1 MPEREKAREETH
13 IEAMKTVLGLK
24 RAALVLTGAV
34 AGALALLA
42 MDASAQDARGRDYYY
57 RYGPGNYS
65 QYRMYPERRHYPRQ
79 LGYPPRVRPAPAPAA
94 KVRDPRSPKAPQ
106 YGPPPNA
113 IENIPRVTGPESQ
126 TR

>member
-1 MPEREKAREETH
+1 MRFLTIFLAG
-13 IEAMKTVLGLK
+13 VLLS
-24 RAALVLTGAV
+24 
-34 AGALALLA
+34 AGAGFTTVPALA
-42 MDASAQDARGRDYYY
+42 QGARDRDYYY

-113 IENIPRVTGPESQ
+113 IENIPRVTGPERQ